1 VQRIGKYKSFGDT
14 FNRTSISEA
23 QREVVS
29 SLLMEASDFWAD
41 SVALVLNKTAAEVMQ
56 LWADTGTSYPLSHW
70 LSLSASLIMPSLLQA
85 VLQFLFTI
93 LCCKNIRNKDTV
105 RLQGSR
111 IRNRNKVPG
120 PSGRYGE
127 GFIPQREE
135 AKLLELFLEE
145 GRECN

>member
-70 LSLSASLIMPSLLQA
+70 LSLSASLSYAVTSAISPAFFTYDSLLRQ
-85 VLQFLFTI
+85 
-93 LCCKNIRNKDTV
+93 
-105 RLQGSR
+105 
-111 IRNRNKVPG
+111 
-120 PSGRYGE
+120 Y
-127 GFIPQREE
+127 
-135 AKLLELFLEE
+135 
-145 GRECN
+145 